1 LEWNQRGEWEGDVG
15 VGGEGEE
22 SGQIG
27 QQEDCPKELRL
38 RLELVET
45 HVQLVHNDQISNA
58 PLVGHSS

>member
-1 LEWNQRGEWEGDVG
+1 

-27 QQEDCPKELRL
+27 QQEGCPKELRL
-38 RLELVET
+38 RLELIET
-45 HVQLVHNDQISNA
+45 HVQLVHNDQISSA